1 MRPHRRSATICNDA
15 LSEGCRFMPA
25 ADERLY
31 VATSLGDALAA
42 LADRGH
48 SGAPLAGAT
57 WIMRAPLREE
67 RQELSY
73 VALTKIE
80 ELRQVDILD
89 SEIRIGACVTHAEL
103 AQSLASLPECGALV
117 QAAARSAN
125 PAIRGVAT
133 VGGNLCTAAFPA
145 ADLVPALICL
155 EAEVEIATPRACERT
170 SLEHF
175 LAHRTNL
182 EPGRFVR
189 RVIVPRNA
197 NRSAHLRLP
206 LRKAGDYPVAIVSM
220 AVALGADGLVSSA
233 RVAVGSVEPVARRW
247 RRLEQDL
254 IGRPLDSAWAADKAA
269 SYCADFQGRDGVEA
283 PGWYRVKVLPNL
295 VRRAV
300 DAIREQQ

>member
-1 MRPHRRSATICNDA
+1 
-15 LSEGCRFMPA
+15 MPA

-31 VATSLGDALAA
+31 IATSLSDALAA
-42 LADRGH
+42 LADRGR

-57 WIMRAPLREE
+57 WIMRAPLRKE

-73 VALTKIE
+73 VALSKIE
-80 ELRQVDILD
+80 ALRQVDILD

-103 AQSLASLPECGALV
+103 AHFLTSLPECGALA

-133 VGGNLCTAAFPA
+133 IGGNLCTPAFAA
-145 ADLVPALICL
+145 ADLVPALMCL
-155 EAEVEIATPRACERT
+155 EAEVEIATPRACERM

-175 LAHRTNL
+175 LASRVNL
-182 EPGRFVR
+182 PPGRFVR
-189 RVIVPRNA
+189 QVIVPRNA

-206 LRKAGDYPVAIVSM
+206 LRKAGDYPVAIVSI
-220 AVALGADGLVSSA
+220 AVTFAADGLVGSA

-247 RRLEQDL
+247 TQLEEDL
-254 IGRPLDSAWAADKAA
+254 IGRPLDSGWAADKAGR
-269 SYCADFQGRDGVEA
+269 YCADFIGRDGVEA

-300 DAIREQQ
+300 EAIREQH

>member
-1 MRPHRRSATICNDA
+1 
-15 LSEGCRFMPA
+15 MPA

-31 VATSLGDALAA
+31 IATSLSDALAA
-42 LADRGH
+42 LADRGR

-73 VALTKIE
+73 VALSKIG

-103 AQSLASLPECGALV
+103 AHSLAPLPECGALA

-133 VGGNLCTAAFPA
+133 IGGNLCTPAFAA

-155 EAEVEIATPRACERT
+155 EAEVEIAAPRTCERM

-175 LAHRTNL
+175 LALRANL

-189 RVIVPRNA
+189 QVIVPRNA
-197 NRSAHLRLP
+197 RRSAHLRLP
-206 LRKAGDYPVAIVSM
+206 LRKAGDYPVAIVSV
-220 AVALGADGLVSSA
+220 AVAFAADGLVGSA
-233 RVAVGSVEPVARRW
+233 KVAVGSVEPVARRW
-247 RRLEQDL
+247 TRLEEDL
-254 IGRPLDSAWAADKAA
+254 IGRPLDSAWAADRAA
-269 SYCADFQGRDGVEA
+269 RYCADFRGRDGVEA
-283 PGWYRVKVLPNL
+283 PGWYRVKVLPSL

-300 DAIREQQ
+300 EAIREQH